1 MGISDA
7 SRPASQIPLLELTN
21 GFMSFKTL
29 SAATDLDLFTKLAGG
44 RAMTVQEL
52 ATELNLQA
60 RPARLLLA
68 ACASLGL
75 LDKSGDRYQNSAL
88 AEEYLVPGRPNY
100 FGGLVRFADR
110 EMYSDWHHVVDAL
123 RTNRPVARK
132 DNSAPTWSP
141 EAQDDSFK
149 ATFWEGMHS
158 MAGAT
163 AGALTEVYDFSQ
175 HRRLLDVGGGSGGFA
190 IRLCQ
195 RNPGLT
201 AAVLELPHVCPIV
214 TEKVKAAGLQDRI
227 EAIPGNFEE
236 APALPGGYDVM
247 LLSQVLHD
255 HDEVTNRRLL
265 GKVFAALPPGGAV
278 LVCEQLLNDDRT
290 GPPAA
295 ALMGMTMLVAMVG
308 GENYTGSEYR
318 SWLGEAGFTD
328 VSVVRFVSAGANGV
342 VVARKPI
349 SA

>member
-1 MGISDA
+1 MGFSDA
-7 SRPASQIPLLELTN
+7 NSPSSQIPLLELTN

-29 SAATDLDLFTKLAGG
+29 SAATDLELFTKLSGG
-44 RAMTVQEL
+44 RAMTIQEL
-52 ATELNLQA
+52 AAALTLQA

-75 LDKSGDRYQNSAL
+75 LEKSGDRYQNSAL
-88 AEEYLVPGRPNY
+88 AEEYLVIGRPNY

-110 EMYSDWHHVVDAL
+110 EMYLEWQNVLEAL

-132 DNSAPTWSP
+132 NADAPTWSAD
-141 EAQDDSFK
+141 AQDDSFK

-163 AGALTEVYDFSQ
+163 AGALAGVYDFRQ
-175 HRRLLDVGGGSGGFA
+175 HRRLLDVGGGSGGFP
-190 IRLCQ
+190 IVLCQ
-195 RNPGLT
+195 RTPGLT
-201 AAVLELPHVCPIV
+201 AAVYELPHVCPIV
-214 TEKVKAAGLQDRI
+214 TGKVKAAGLQDRV

-236 APALPGGYDVM
+236 DPALPAGYDVM

-255 HDEVTNRRLL
+255 HDEAANRRLL
-265 GKVFAALPPGGAV
+265 DKVFAALLPGGAV
-278 LVCEQLLNDDRT
+278 LVCEQLLNDERT

-295 ALMGMTMLVAMVG
+295 ALMGMSMLVAMVG
-308 GENYTGSEYR
+308 GENYTGAEYR
-318 SWLGEAGFTD
+318 SWLSGAGFTD
-328 VSVVRFVSAGANGV
+328 VHVVPFVSAGANGV

-349 SA
+349 SV

>member
-7 SRPASQIPLLELTN
+7 NPPASQLPLLELAN
-21 GFMSFKTL
+21 GFLSFKTL
-29 SAATDLDLFTKLAGG
+29 SAATDLELFTKLADG
-44 RAMTVQEL
+44 RAMTEQEV
-52 ATELNLQA
+52 AAELNLQA

-88 AEEYLVPGRPNY
+88 SEEYLVIGRPNY

-110 EMYSDWHHVVDAL
+110 EMYPSWHHVIDAL
-123 RTNRPVARK
+123 RTNSPVSKKSNGA
-132 DNSAPTWSP
+132 ATWSP
-141 EAQDDSFK
+141 EAQDDLFK

-163 AGALTEVYDFSQ
+163 AGALAEVYDFSQ
-175 HRRLLDVGGGSGGFA
+175 HRRLLDVGGGSGGFP

-195 RNPGLT
+195 RTPGLT
-201 AAVLELPHVCPIV
+201 AAVYELPHVCSIV
-214 TEKVKAAGLQDRI
+214 AEKVKAAGLQDRI
-227 EAIPGNFEE
+227 EALPGNFEE
-236 APALPGGYDVM
+236 APALPAGYDVV

-255 HDEVTNRRLL
+255 HDEATNRRLL
-265 GKVFAALPPGGAV
+265 GKVFAALPPGGVA

-290 GPPAA
+290 GPRAA
-295 ALMGMTMLVAMVG
+295 ALMGMTMLVAMVA
-308 GENYTGSEYR
+308 GENYTGSEYS
-318 SWLGEAGFTD
+318 SWLREAGFTD
-328 VSVVRFVSAGANGV
+328 VHVVPFVSAGANGV

-349 SA
+349 SV